1 MELVGGLRD
10 NPIKAVA
17 CLLDL
22 PTGLFSEIMDV
33 HFWVDS
39 LPRKLWLFETRFMK
53 CRNSRVTRS
62 ALCGSRSIICYHGF
76 SPALYLVQFKI
87 TQEMV
92 KCIWHHWAVYS
103 SMQPRSRGCLSCPSG
118 KQTTKRHK
126 LNMRGTDA
134 WKNDSE
140 CSFSSKRQH
149 NRLWL
154 QISWT
159 VMISLAKQD
168 SRFTKSNSRF
178 ARKSISK
185 TQQGLYFTSIC

>member
-1 MELVGGLRD
+1 MQTILVCLAHCDRLSGLNSWRHVISCCLSGTKYGLRD

-22 PTGLFSEIMDV
+22 PTGLFSEIMDA

-62 ALCGSRSIICYHGF
+62 ALCGSRSIICCHGF

-92 KCIWHHWAVYS
+92 RCIWHHWAVYS
-103 SMQPRSRGCLSCPSG
+103 STQNHAAGAACPAHLESKQP
-118 KQTTKRHK
+118 KDT
-126 LNMRGTDA
+126 N
-134 WKNDSE
+134 
-140 CSFSSKRQH
+140 
-149 NRLWL
+149 
-154 QISWT
+154 
-159 VMISLAKQD
+159 
-168 SRFTKSNSRF
+168 
-178 ARKSISK
+178 
-185 TQQGLYFTSIC
+185 